1 MNVTFNASAIL
12 DFRFILMYSTVLC
25 TQYNSA
31 LTTTIVGC
39 LKVSLFNYYYLF
51 FFLNKNL
58 GGGVAAGWLTSFG
71 FCILSFIAFFFYLGF
86 TEYISDLYRN
96 GVWRGLY
103 FLLD

>member
-39 LKVSLFNYYYLF
+39 LKVSLFNFLF
-51 FFLNKNL
+51 YFIFLFL
-58 GGGVAAGWLTSFG
+58 GGAAAGWLTSFG
-71 FCILSFIAFFFYLGF
+71 FCILSFIAFFFLPWV
-86 TEYISDLYRN
+86 YRI
-96 GVWRGLY
+96 Y
-103 FLLD
+103 

>member
-51 FFLNKNL
+51 FFKNKNL

-71 FCILSFIAFFFYLGF
+71 FCILSFIAFFFFFLPWV
-86 TEYISDLYRN
+86 YRI
-96 GVWRGLY
+96 Y
-103 FLLD
+103 